1 VSAAWL
7 RLGVRPS
14 ERLSFAHAAPIES
27 LSLVR
32 AKIHCRSLLAY
43 DFLLLLHAPVALA
56 VSGCRPG

>member
-1 VSAAWL
+1 
-7 RLGVRPS
+7 LGVRPS